1 MGRSADLEGQLLGVA
16 TRISKSPTNQPTQE
30 PIMKTI
36 STITA
41 AFLLAA
47 AAILALAP
55 PAVAQTRT
63 NAQSQTALTKE
74 DDQGIRK
81 TINGF
86 VSAWNTSDMKAMDN
100 LFCEDAEF
108 VNVVGMYWRGRAQI
122 DAAHI
127 VFDKLMFHGVKMKVN
142 SIGVRPLGPDY
153 AIAVVLETLD
163 SYTTPSGHVM
173 PKGQVRGSWVLA
185 RNGGDWKIAHCQNV
199 NVDAEAAKH
208 DPVNSRPK

>member
-1 MGRSADLEGQLLGVA
+1 
-16 TRISKSPTNQPTQE
+16 
-30 PIMKTI
+30 MKTI

-41 AFLLAA
+41 ALLLAA
-47 AAILALAP
+47 NAIIALAP
-55 PAVAQTRT
+55 PAFAQTTT
-63 NAQSQTALTKE
+63 NAQHQSPLTKE
-74 DDQGIRK
+74 DEQGIRK

-86 VSAWNTSDMKAMDN
+86 VAAWNTSDMKAMDK

-108 VNVVGMYWRGRAQI
+108 VNVVGMHWRGRAQI

-127 VFDKLMFHGVKMKVN
+127 VFDMLIFHGVQMKVD
-142 SIGVRPLGPDY
+142 SIGVRPLGSDY

-163 SYTTPSGHVM
+163 SYTTPSGQVV

-208 DPVNSRPK
+208 DPVNSRPKEARENNSRISI